1 MDHINIKL
9 ILILFLSIAGC
20 ENQPPPDNIDG
31 DEIKIRQVHADY
43 VEAWLSSDEEKLMD
57 LLVEDSRI
65 QPNMFTPVDGKA
77 NIRAFWFPN
86 DSSQTVIHEFKTN
99 ILSINLL
106 DTIAISTHDSYL
118 DWSYRKD
125 TIRFGM
131 VQQGI
136 NTTLY
141 RKLTDGSWKIW
152 RSMWTDIA
160 AEPKE

>member
-1 MDHINIKL
+1 MT
-9 ILILFLSIAGC
+9 GC
-20 ENQPPPDNIDG
+20 KNQPSPDKTDT
-31 DEIKIRQVHADY
+31 DEFKIRQVHEDY
-43 VEAWLSSDEEKLMD
+43 VQAWLDSDEEKLMD

-65 QPNMFTPVDGKA
+65 QPNMFAPVDGKE
-77 NIRAFWFPN
+77 NIKAFWFPD

-99 ILSINLL
+99 ILSINIL
-106 DTIAISTHDSYL
+106 DTMAISTHDSYL

-125 TIRFGM
+125 TITFGM

-141 RKLTDGSWKIW
+141 RRLADGSWKIW

-160 AEPKE
+160 AHQK